1 MQYAHLYALAR
12 SLGLASVYA
21 DYAWALT
28 WAPAFSGCPGSSGSA
43 RSRAVRPSVR
53 RHDHVARDNVIRRVP
68 PRSPM
73 PDMMPDLACDLGLHL
88 DVRVIAL
95 SGGGAAV
102 RL

>member
-1 MQYAHLYALAR
+1 
-12 SLGLASVYA
+12 
-21 DYAWALT
+21 
-28 WAPAFSGCPGSSGSA
+28 
-43 RSRAVRPSVR
+43 
-53 RHDHVARDNVIRRVP
+53 
-68 PRSPM
+68 M